1 MTNLTLLYVEDEE
14 LVHCLI
20 ARYLATQVESVFTAR
35 DGVEGLKAFIA
46 CRPGLVI
53 TDIEMPHLDGL
64 QMAARI
70 RAIQPAVPFVFLTSA
85 PQRVAQFGGF
95 NPGLDRVLTKP
106 VDLRILAQL
115 LESYADVCAEY
126 AGAPGVQAG

>member
-70 RAIQPAVPFVFLTSA
+70 RAIQPVVPFVFLTAS
-85 PQRVAQFGGF
+85 PEKVTQFDGF
-95 NPGLDRVLTKP
+95 NPRLDRVLPKP
-106 VDLRILAQL
+106 LDLHTLAQL
-115 LESYADVCAEY
+115 LERYAGGYAKY
-126 AGAPGVQAG
+126 AGAVGMQAM